1 VRRVLNNAEYLD
13 VFIDE
18 SQEHLQAVNDNL
30 LKLEAQPSDLSIVG
44 EVFRSAHTLKGMAAT
59 MGFEDLAHLTH
70 CMENVLDLM
79 RNSKLDATS
88 EVLDVVFAAV
98 DDLEAMVVDISSG
111 GEGKRDVTQVTTLLD
126 VIEKGG
132 SPAAAAA
139 ASKSETKDKANDQ
152 PEDVTHRNPDELFE
166 DAYDQFELTVISQSY
181 EQGYYSYQVKI
192 TLDERTMLKAA
203 RVFMVFEAL
212 EQVGE
217 IIKAS
222 PPSEDLE
229 EEKFDLDFVVTL
241 LTKVD
246 ADEIVKRVSRVSE
259 ITDVQVRQ
267 LDVDSLKRSNSE
279 KEAQQI
285 ADPQT
290 EVAATQTESIPAKT
304 LDKKPA
310 EDVKSASKK
319 SNDANKTIRVNIERL
334 DVLMNL
340 FEELVIDRGRLEQI
354 ASELKN
360 NELNETVERMSR
372 ISGDL
377 QEIILNMR
385 MMPVE
390 QVFNRFPRMVRSL
403 SKDLN
408 KKVNLQIVGAET
420 ELDRTIIDEIGDPL
434 VHLLRNSID
443 HGVETPE
450 KRRELGKPEEGTVIL
465 KAFHSGNNVFIVIE
479 DDGAGIDRDKIISI
493 ALKNEVVTE
502 EEVSKMTD
510 QQIYGLLF
518 AAGFSTAEKVT
529 DVSGRGVGLDVVRS
543 TFESLGGIVTV
554 DSTLGKGSVF
564 SIQLPLTLSIIDV
577 MLIQVEDE
585 KYAIPLSSIVE
596 TAIVNKEDV
605 YSAHNQKVID
615 FRGKVVPLVFL
626 KDIFEIPTEDNHIE
640 EEFYSLVIIHKG
652 DKIAGIVV
660 DSLIG
665 QYDIVLKSLGN
676 YLTNVFAISGATI
689 LGNGQVALIVD
700 TNALIK

>member
-1 VRRVLNNAEYLD
+1 MINSEYLD
-13 VFIDE
+13 VFLDE
-18 SQEHLQAVNDNL
+18 SQEHLQAINDNL
-30 LKLEAQPSDLSIVG
+30 LKLEQAPDDLSIVG

-70 CMENVLDLM
+70 NMENVLDM
-79 RNSKLDATS
+79 IRNHKLNATS
-88 EVLDVVFAAV
+88 EVLDVVFTAV
-98 DDLEAMVVDISSG
+98 DDLESMVTDIAG
-111 GEGKRDVTQVTTLLD
+111 GGNGKRDVSEVVAQLER
-126 VIEKGG
+126 IEKGE
-132 SPAAAAA
+132 SPVKTVEE
-139 ASKSETKDKANDQ
+139 STQPLQENEVSSVH
-152 PEDVTHRNPDELFE
+152 PEDHLQEDYDEFE
-166 DAYDQFELTVISQSY
+166 RTVLEQSF
-181 EQGYYSYQVKI
+181 EQGFNAYQVKVS
-192 TLDERTMLKAA
+192 LDERAMLKAA
-203 RVFMVFEAL
+203 RVFMVFEVL

-217 IIKAS
+217 IIKS
-222 PPSEDLE
+222 TPSAEHLE
-229 EEKFDLDFVVTL
+229 EEKFDQDFLVTIISN
-241 LTKVD
+241 VD
-246 ADEIVKRVSRVSE
+246 GEEIKQRILKVSE
-259 ITDVQVRQ
+259 ITNVIAQKIDV
-267 LDVDSLKRSNSE
+267 SMLKKVEAETQEVVKVE
-279 KEAQQI
+279 KKNE
-285 ADPQT
+285 T
-290 EVAATQTESIPAKT
+290 VAANKQ
-304 LDKKPA
+304 DKATPPQ
-310 EDVKSASKK
+310 KK
-319 SNDANKTIRVNIERL
+319 SGNELNKTIRVNIERL

-354 ASELKN
+354 ASDLQN

-408 KKVNLQIVGAET
+408 KKVNLQILGAET

-443 HGVETPE
+443 HGIETPE
-450 KRRELGKPEEGTVIL
+450 RRRELGKPEEGTVIL
-465 KAFHSGNNVFIVIE
+465 KAYHSGNNVYIEIE
-479 DDGAGIDRDKIISI
+479 DDGAGIDREKVLKKAIS
-493 ALKNEVVTE
+493 NGVVSE
-502 EEVSKMTD
+502 EEAEKMND
-510 QQIYGLLF
+510 SQVFGLLF
-518 AAGFSTAEKVT
+518 ASGFSTAEKIT
-529 DVSGRGVGLDVVRS
+529 DVSGRGVGLDVVRA
-543 TFESLGGIVTV
+543 TFESLGGVVTV
-554 DSTLGKGSVF
+554 NSELGKGSVF

-577 MLIQVEDE
+577 MLVEVREE

-596 TAIVNKEDV
+596 TAIVNKKEI

-626 KDIFEIPTEDNHIE
+626 KDIFSVPGEREE

-652 DKIAGIVV
+652 DKVAGLVV

-665 QYDIVLKSLGN
+665 QHDIVLKSLGN

>member
-1 VRRVLNNAEYLD
+1 MSTSEYLD

-18 SQEHLQAVNDNL
+18 SQEHLQSLNDNL
-30 LKLEAQPSDLSIVG
+30 LLLENEPGNLAIVG
-44 EVFRSAHTLKGMAAT
+44 EIFRSAHTLKGMAAT
-59 MGFEDLAHLTH
+59 MGYEDLAHLTH
-70 CMENVLDLM
+70 CMENVLDLI
-79 RNSKLDATS
+79 RNQKLEASTA
-88 EVLDVVFAAV
+88 VLDVVFAAV
-98 DDLEAMVVDISSG
+98 DDLEAMVNDIASG
-111 GEGKRDVTQVTTLLD
+111 GTGKRDVSNVTELLD
-126 VIEKGG
+126 QIEKGG
-132 SPAAAAA
+132 APSQVAATVEMTDTVEFEEGTVTAAF
-139 ASKSETKDKANDQ
+139 
-152 PEDVTHRNPDELFE
+152 DVS
-166 DAYDQFELTVISQSY
+166 YDQFELTVLTQSQ
-181 EQGYYSYQVKI
+181 EQGYQSYQVKI
-192 TLDERTMLKAA
+192 SLDERTMLKAA
-203 RVFMVFEAL
+203 RVFMVFEVL

-217 IIKAS
+217 IIKS
-222 PPSEDLE
+222 NPSAEELE
-229 EEKFDLDFVVTL
+229 EEKFDLEFVVTFIS
-241 LTKVD
+241 KID
-246 ADEIVKRVSRVSE
+246 ADEIIKRVNKVSE
-259 ITDVQVRQ
+259 ITDVQVHP
-267 LDVDSLKRSNSE
+267 LNLEELKKASSE
-279 KEAQQI
+279 KEAGEVKAEAEVVDKQEVVQQT
-285 ADPQT
+285 QETTT
-290 EVAATQTESIPAKT
+290 EDKT
-304 LDKKPA
+304 KKNG
-310 EDVKSASKK
+310 KK
-319 SNDANKTIRVNIERL
+319 SGSDGNKTIRVNIERL

-354 ASELKN
+354 ASDLKN

-385 MMPVE
+385 MMPVD

-408 KKVNLQIVGAET
+408 KRVNLQIVGAET

-434 VHLLRNSID
+434 VHLIRNSID
-443 HGVETPE
+443 HGIETPE
-450 KRRELGKPEEGTVIL
+450 KRRELGKPEEGTVVL
-465 KAFHSGNNVFIVIE
+465 KAYHSGNNVFIEIE
-479 DDGAGIDRDKIISI
+479 DDGAGINRDKVLNK
-493 ALKNEVVTE
+493 ALTNGVVTE
-502 EEVSKMTD
+502 EEASKMTD

-518 AAGFSTAEKVT
+518 RAGFSTADKVT

-543 TFESLGGIVTV
+543 TFESLGGVVTV

-577 MLIQVEDE
+577 MLIEVSDE
-585 KYAIPLSSIVE
+585 KYAIPLTSIVE
-596 TAIVNKEDV
+596 TAIVNKQEV

-626 KDIFEIPTEDNHIE
+626 KDIFEIPVEQEED

-652 DKIAGIVV
+652 DKIAGLVV

-665 QYDIVLKSLGN
+665 QHDIVLKSLGN

>member
-1 VRRVLNNAEYLD
+1 MNSEYLD
-13 VFIDE
+13 VFLDE
-18 SQEHLQAVNDNL
+18 SQEHLQSINDHL
-30 LKLEAQPSDLSIVG
+30 LKLEQTPDDLSIVG

-70 CMENVLDLM
+70 NMENVLDLI
-79 RNSKLDATS
+79 RNQKLSVTS
-88 EVLDVVFAAV
+88 EVMDVVFLAV
-98 DDLEAMVVDISSG
+98 DDLEAMVQDIASG
-111 GEGKRDVTQVTTLLD
+111 GEGKRDVSAVVSKLEA
-126 VIEKGG
+126 IEKGE
-132 SPAAAAA
+132 SLEAASLAEKETAAAAA
-139 ASKSETKDKANDQ
+139 TPAAANVQ
-152 PEDVTHRNPDELFE
+152 LTEVYDEFE
-166 DAYDQFELTVISQSY
+166 RTVLEQSF
-181 EQGYYSYQVKI
+181 EQGYYAYQIEV
-192 TLDERTMLKAA
+192 TLDEQAMLKAA
-203 RVFMVFEAL
+203 RVFMVFEVL

-217 IIKAS
+217 VIKS
-222 PPSEDLE
+222 TPSADQLE
-229 EEKFDLDFVVTL
+229 EEKFDETFMVTL
-241 LTKVD
+241 VSKVE
-246 ADEIVKRVSRVSE
+246 AEEIKQRILKVSE
-259 ITDVQVRQ
+259 ITNVVVQPVEKAD
-267 LDVDSLKRSNSE
+267 LTSKEEMLAAGEKSTSSE
-279 KEAQQI
+279 PTEQAAPSKQPTDKKSPARKEAGV
-285 ADPQT
+285 QT
-290 EVAATQTESIPAKT
+290 KAETKKAGHES
-304 LDKKPA
+304 
-310 EDVKSASKK
+310 
-319 SNDANKTIRVNIERL
+319 NKTIRVNIERL

-408 KKVNLQIVGAET
+408 KKVSLEIVGADT

-443 HGVETPE
+443 HGIETPDV
-450 KRRELGKPEEGTVIL
+450 RLANGKSEEGTVKL
-465 KAFHSGNNVFIVIE
+465 KAYHSGNNVFIEIE
-479 DDGAGIDRDKIISI
+479 DDGAGIDRQKILNK
-493 ALKNEVVTE
+493 ALSNGVVTE
-502 EEVSKMTD
+502 EEAEKMTD
-510 QQIYGLLF
+510 QQVFGLLF
-518 AAGFSTAEKVT
+518 SSGFSTAEKIT
-529 DVSGRGVGLDVVRS
+529 DVSGRGVGLDVVRN

-554 DSTLGKGSVF
+554 NSVLGRGSIF

-577 MLIQVEDE
+577 MLVEVEEE

-596 TAIVNKEDV
+596 TAIVNKQDV

-626 KDIFEIPTEDNHIE
+626 KDIFEVPGEQQTED
-640 EEFYSLVIIHKG
+640 FYSLVIINKG
-652 DKIAGIVV
+652 DKVAGLVV

-665 QYDIVLKSLGN
+665 QHDIVLKSLGN